1 MTHSRVTVVP
11 PFIIAFSFR
20 AGLPLFT
27 SSTFRPR
34 AFAQKKW
41 MKKKKGLR
49 VLPTKAFH
57 MKKTEGLRARPF
69 FPPPPPLLLLI
80 LIFFLSS
87 NTVLLARLYK
97 SSPRKSALVRSS
109 VALRVFRTAGNSQSQ
124 K

>member
-69 FPPPPPLLLLI
+69 FPPPPPLLLLTNFF
-80 LIFFLSS
+80 FFLAILCFWPAYIKAAPGR
-87 NTVLLARLYK
+87 VLWSDL
-97 SSPRKSALVRSS
+97 
-109 VALRVFRTAGNSQSQ
+109 Q
-124 K
+124 